1 MPKAA
6 AKRKALAPGDHIR
19 TPWGLAW
26 VNVMPP
32 DVRAAAGEVF
42 IRLGDGSTRRVEAH
56 GLELVDF

>member
-1 MPKAA
+1 MAV
-6 AKRKALAPGDHIR
+6 AKQKALVPGDHVR

-32 DVRAAAGEVF
+32 DVHAAPGEIF
-42 IRLGDGSTRRVEAH
+42 IRLGDNSTRRVETH